1 MLTLR
6 LPNGEG
12 IADDGMPDRLILI
25 HNSADIGD
33 GMEVA
38 DFDSSQESRQRMETK
53 VRLLDMWFTSH
64 CVPASTGFCG
74 VPNDREITA
83 ATIINPAS
91 SSP

>member
-64 CVPASTGFCG
+64 CVPTSVA
-74 VPNDREITA
+74 VNNIRY
-83 ATIINPAS
+83 
-91 SSP
+91 